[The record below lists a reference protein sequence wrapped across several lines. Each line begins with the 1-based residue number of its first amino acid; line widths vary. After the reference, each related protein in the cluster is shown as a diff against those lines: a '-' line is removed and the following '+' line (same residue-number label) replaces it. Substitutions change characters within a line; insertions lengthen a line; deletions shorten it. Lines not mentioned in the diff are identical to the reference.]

1 MQSAI
6 VNGKVLDFRYKKGG
20 LDFITKFC
28 IGYDNDEIYVGQIFK
43 MAHGYSV
50 VGKTPNALSPIDGL
64 RTRWQAAELL
74 LRMEGIWE

>member
-6 VNGKVLDFRYKKGG
+6 VNGKVLDFRYKKSG

-28 IGYDNDEIYVGQIFK
+28 IGYGDNEIYVGQIFK
-43 MAHGYSV
+43 MKNGYSV
-50 VGKTPNALSPIDGL
+50 VGKTPHPLSPIDGL

-74 LRMEGIWE
+74 LKMEGIWK

>member
-20 LDFITKFC
+20 QDFVTKFC
-28 IGYDNDEIYVGQIFK
+28 IGYGKNEIYVGQIFK
-43 MAHGYSV
+43 MANGYSV
-50 VGKTPNALSPIDGL
+50 VSKTINPLNPISGL

-74 LRMEGIWE
+74 LKMEGIW